1 MADPRI
7 KELAYDALA
16 STLGAPVDLAAQ
28 FLRPFGYTAQPV
40 LGSEFIRQ
48 RLPQVQPPPPQQA
61 FTQAATP
68 RVSPLDEVPQID
80 QFGRVV
86 RPAPVPERQFTPME
100 RVVGGIETAESV
112 LRGVAGFPIALG
124 GAVVESIREGDVGP
138 RAVEQRMSSI
148 LDRLGY
154 KPKTEAGREMLG
166 ETGEF
171 FERLETEYKIPPIS
185 TSIAA
190 APLLSAREAA
200 LGARMAAEG
209 AGTSAVRAITGKPD
223 ITTEQ
228 IYQAMTDVPGT
239 LRAGAP
245 AAAPSLSPTASA
257 VRESMAA
264 PGGVSIRPEQLDQ
277 PTRQTVMRGQDIPPM
292 TRPPTPEEIEVARA
306 DTRMGQNIVADRLN
320 VIVPESE
327 RVRGGVYRAGQPN
340 GQPWSALTPEQ
351 LAQRGEGFKGTDDDL
366 ARMWRESVDESSAA
380 AKQAVERTGATWEAF
395 PAASWDRAF
404 QLPLRSQLWYEL
416 SGESFIDRL
425 PDLSTREM
433 LTFLDLIGATSAR
446 ADPLQNLERSVAILS
461 QKLQGVPVD
470 VDVTIPS
477 TVRDA
482 LRREGTNISSDLANK
497 TGNFSDTLALTGGL
511 PVRYPISVNDVWVGK
526 AFGITDDQ
534 LGANQALHEVFAKYM
549 NKIRDYHNE
558 TGNPMVPHESWHN
571 QARQWV
577 EIRASD
583 LGLDTTKLDAV
594 EGSDYAGEFNKVINK
609 LEKAGI
615 EVPGGILTREIL
627 MDPRVPDALRPTTP
641 AFRMAPKATV
651 EFGTLLTPSGQ
662 RGAELYESA
671 KAVGDELTQR
681 EYLKILTGAMYES
694 ARGKPTPWQNLV
706 RVATNRAES
715 VTRIYSPTSQ
725 DPFAIAGTFQ
735 GAAGPN
741 IRIPFRDM
749 TPDQIAYANAVAGSG
764 LKQKAMAAA
773 EIRRLNPGEAVP
785 EGYVTTNSMKFDID
799 GPVPETLLVDI
810 TKELGEGFEVSAM
823 RYPDGVVVDIN
834 PRFGDAGPEAPSIEN
849 IDRAV
854 DMLQERYGARD
865 PRVFSSAYRSEFG
878 KNYVEDPGTGAEYNR
893 IIKETLKGWNDE
905 AITRITDLAGKGVK
919 RSDISKFLAGKLEAL
934 PIDSKQLPEGV
945 ALSSVRGRAETI
957 RKQLRQRISD
967 HNAAV
972 KSFADIGKSVDS
984 AMAKALPKWEKRAE
998 AQRKKIAPKEE

>member
-1 MADPRI
+1 VADPRI
-7 KELAYDALA
+7 KELAFDALA
-16 STLGAPVDLAAQ
+16 STLGAPVDLATQ
-28 FLRPFGYTAQPV
+28 FLRPFGYSAQPV
-40 LGSEFIRQ
+40 LGSQYIRE
-48 RLPQVQPPPPQQA
+48 RLPQPEMQPPSPQQA
-61 FTQAATP
+61 FARAATP
-68 RVSPLDEVPQID
+68 TASPLDEVPQID
-80 QFGRVV
+80 EFGRVV
-86 RPAPVPERQFTPME
+86 RPAPVPQRQFTPME

-112 LRGVAGFPIALG
+112 LRGVAGFPVALG
-124 GAVVESIREGDVGP
+124 GAFVQQAREGDLRP

-154 KPKTEAGREMLG
+154 KPKTEAGQEMLG

-171 FERLETEYKIPPIS
+171 FERLETEYKLPPIGGAPS
-185 TSIAA
+185 A
-190 APLLSAREAA
+190 APLLGVRGLAAQAADAGGQARRAVEAEMAAPPLGQVAIGVREA
-200 LGARMAAEG
+200 
-209 AGTSAVRAITGKPD
+209 
-223 ITTEQ
+223 
-228 IYQAMTDVPGT
+228 MT
-239 LRAGAP
+239 
-245 AAAPSLSPTASA
+245 
-257 VRESMAA
+257 A
-264 PGGVSIRPEQLDQ
+264 PGGVSIRQEQLDQ
-277 PTRQTVMRGQDIPPM
+277 PTRQTLMRGQDIPPM
-292 TRPPTPEEIEVARA
+292 TRPPTPEEIEIARA

-320 VIVPESE
+320 VIVPEAE
-327 RVRGGVYRAGQPN
+327 RVRGGVYRPGQPD
-340 GQPWSALTPEQ
+340 GTPWTALTPEQ

-366 ARMWRESVDESSAA
+366 ARMWRESIDEASAA
-380 AKQAVERTGATWEAF
+380 GKQAVDRTGATWEAF
-395 PAASWDRAF
+395 PAASWNRAF

-446 ADPLQNLERSVAILS
+446 AKPLENLERSVAILS
-461 QKLQGVPVD
+461 QKLQNVPVD
-470 VDVTIPS
+470 VDVTIAS

-534 LGANQALHEVFAKYM
+534 LGSNQALHEVFAKYM

-558 TGNPMVPHESWHN
+558 TGNPIVPHESWHN

-577 EIRASD
+577 EIRAAD
-583 LGLDTTKLDAV
+583 EGIDTTKMAVV

-641 AFRMAPKATV
+641 AFRAAPKATV
-651 EFGTLLTPSGQ
+651 EFGTLLTPSGK
-662 RGAELYESA
+662 RGAELYEA
-671 KAVGDELTQR
+671 ARAAGDELTQR
-681 EYLKILTGAMYES
+681 EYLKLLTAAMYES
-694 ARGKPTPWQNLV
+694 ARGKPTSWQNLV
-706 RVATNRAES
+706 RVATDRAES
-715 VTRIYSPTSQ
+715 VTRIYAPTSS

-741 IRIPFRDM
+741 IRIPFKNM

-773 EIRRLNPGEAVP
+773 EIRRLNPGEALP
-785 EGYVTTNSMKFDID
+785 EGYVATNSMKFDID

-823 RYPDGVVVDIN
+823 RYPDGIVVDIN

-854 DMLQERYGARD
+854 DMLQERYGTTN
-865 PRVFSSAYRSEFG
+865 PRVFNSAYRSEFG
-878 KNYVEDPGTGAEYNR
+878 KNYVEDPGTGVEYNR

-919 RSDISKFLAGKLEAL
+919 RSDISKFLAGKLDAL
-934 PIDSKQLPEGV
+934 PVNSKQLPEGV

-957 RKQLRQRISD
+957 RKQIRQRISD
-967 HNAAV
+967 HNESV
-972 KSFADIGKSVDS
+972 KAFESIGRSVDS
-984 AMAKALPKWEKRAE
+984 AMAKAVPKWEKRAE
-998 AQRKKIAPKEE
+998 AQRKKIVKEE

>member
-16 STLGAPVDLAAQ
+16 STLGAPVDLATQ

-48 RLPQVQPPPPQQA
+48 RLPQTQIQPPPPQQA
-61 FTQAATP
+61 FTRAATP
-68 RVSPLDEVPQID
+68 TISEVPQVD

-86 RPAPVPERQFTPME
+86 RDQPVPQRQYTPLERL
-100 RVVGGIETAESV
+100 VGGAETAEAV
-112 LRGVAGFPIALG
+112 IRGVAGFPVALG
-124 GAVVESIREGDVGP
+124 GAFVESVREGDVSP
-138 RAVEQRMSSI
+138 RAVEARMSSI

-154 KPKTEAGREMLG
+154 TPKTAAGREMLG

-171 FERLETEYKIPPIS
+171 LERLETEYKIPPVS
-185 TSIAA
+185 ASLLTV
-190 APLLSAREAA
+190 PLLGARDAT
-200 LGARMAAEG
+200 LGARMAAES
-209 AGTSAVRAITGKPD
+209 AGTGAVRAITGKPEL
-223 ITTEQ
+223 TTEQ

-239 LRAGAP
+239 MR
-245 AAAPSLSPTASA
+245 AAAPAISPTAAA
-257 VRESMAA
+257 VRESLAA

-277 PTRQTVMRGQDIPPM
+277 PTRQTVMRGQDIPPL
-292 TRPPTPEEIEVARA
+292 TRPPTPEEIEIARA

-320 VIVPESE
+320 VIVPEAE
-327 RVRGGVYRAGQPN
+327 RVRGGIYRPGQPD

-351 LAQRGEGFKGTDDDL
+351 LSQRGEGFKGTDNDL
-366 ARMWRESVDESSAA
+366 ARMWRESIDEASAA
-380 AKQAVERTGATWEAF
+380 GKQAVERTGATWEAF

-558 TGNPMVPHESWHN
+558 TGNPAVPHESWHN

-577 EIRASD
+577 EMRASD
-583 LGLDTTKLDAV
+583 MGIDTTKLDAV
-594 EGSDYAGEFNKVINK
+594 EGSDYAGEFNKVIKK
-609 LEKAGI
+609 LEKGGI
-615 EVPGGILTREIL
+615 EVPNGILTREIL

-651 EFGTLLTPSGQ
+651 EFGTLLTPSGK
-662 RGAELYESA
+662 RGAELYETA
-671 KAVGDELTQR
+671 KAMGDELTQR
-681 EYLKILTGAMYES
+681 EYLKLLTGAMYES

-715 VTRIYSPTSQ
+715 VTRIYAPTSQ

-741 IRIPFRDM
+741 IRIPFKDM

-773 EIRRLNPGEAVP
+773 EIRRLNPGEALP
-785 EGYVTTNSMKFDID
+785 EGYVATNSMKFDID
-799 GPVPETLLVDI
+799 GAVPESLLVDI
-810 TKELGEGFEVSAM
+810 SKELGEGFEVSAM

-834 PRFGDAGPEAPSIEN
+834 PRFGDAGPEAPNIEN

-865 PRVFSSAYRSEFG
+865 PRVFSSAYRSEYG

-919 RSDISKFLAGKLEAL
+919 RSDISKFLAGKLDAL
-934 PIDSKQLPEGV
+934 QIDSKQLPEGV

-967 HNAAV
+967 HNESV
-972 KSFADIGKSVDS
+972 KAFASIGKSVDN